1 MKQKLLLV
9 AMMALPLF
17 SIAQDRRSGN
27 NNHGGNNH
35 GGGNGGGRGYGN
47 GQGSGYGQ
55 LVGVPGSALS
65 VSSENGE
72 RFFLMLNGIK
82 QNTYSQSRVRIED
95 LPYVV
100 NDIQII
106 FDDNRTPAISKTI
119 TFMDP
124 VEGGPVNLSMRI
136 VRDRDGYARLTFGRM
151 NNLERDYRGEQGE
164 YVMHYGRDNGR
175 NNAPV
180 QVVTTPPPPPPPMP
194 MDNQSFAAALQS
206 IKSSAWDETRLST
219 AKTIATGNY
228 FTVDQV
234 IAICKVF
241 NWEDSKLDFAKFVYK
256 RTLDNNNFFRIG
268 NIFTWD
274 SNKTALNDFIN
285 ANR

>member
-1 MKQKLLLV
+1 MKRRLFLL
-9 AMMALPLF
+9 ALIVLPFL
-17 SIAQDRRSGN
+17 SLAQGSRDSRG
-27 NNHGGNNH
+27 GGNGH
-35 GGGNGGGRGYGN
+35 GNGGGRGNGN
-47 GQGSGYGQ
+47 GNGSGYGQ
-55 LVGVPGSALS
+55 MVGVPGSALS
-65 VSSENGE
+65 IWSENGE

-82 QNTYSQSRVRIED
+82 QNTYAQTRVRIED
-95 LPYVV
+95 LPFVV

-124 VEGGPVNLSMRI
+124 IEGGPINLSMRI
-136 VRDRDGYARLTFGRM
+136 VRDRSGYARLSFNRM

-180 QVVTTPPPPPPPMP
+180 QVVTTPPPPPPPMQ
-194 MDNQSFAAALQS
+194 MDNQSFAAAIQT

-219 AKTIATGNY
+219 AKTIANNNY

-234 IAICKVF
+234 ITICKTF
-241 NWEDSKLDFAKFVYK
+241 SWEDSKIDFAKYAYK
-256 RTLDNNNFFRIG
+256 RTVDRQNYYTIA